1 MTGDL
6 RATES
11 VQWCR
16 KKKKNKILPM
26 LQCKA
31 VDSALEP
38 TIDCN
43 KMKKETK
50 MVARLTPMAK

>member
-1 MTGDL
+1 
-6 RATES
+6 
-11 VQWCR
+11 
-16 KKKKNKILPM
+16 M

-50 MVARLTPMAK
+50 MVARLTPMAKYSVSAMDPK